1 MGHTP
6 RYGLIKRLQAELP
19 RGQPFDLVSLAALG
33 VTTQLAA
40 KYARHNWLIR
50 LGHGVYCFP
59 GDPLTRDGCVAF
71 LSRRVKGLHVGG
83 KSALALFAV
92 RHNLT
97 VRDTLIL
104 WGDQRYVL
112 PGWFTSRFPSRY
124 QGAKLFDWADDTTAT
139 ATLSSPAGTNDAVLA
154 ATPERA
160 TLEMLYEVGTDQ
172 GLEEARNIFAGL
184 RNLRKDITGHVL
196 EACTIVKAVRLFLTW
211 ARETKVLDV
220 DTLSEHYRLRVG
232 SESRWMSRLK
242 NGTLLTLRQYG

>member
-1 MGHTP
+1 M
-6 RYGLIKRLQAELP
+6 
-19 RGQPFDLVSLAALG
+19 G

-40 KYARHNWLIR
+40 KYARHNWLVR

-71 LSRRVKGLHVGG
+71 LSHRVRGLHVGG
-83 KSALALFAV
+83 KSALALYSV
-92 RHNLT
+92 RHNLA

-112 PGWFTSRFPSRY
+112 PAWFTSRFPSRY
-124 QGAKLFDWADDTTAT
+124 QGAKLFDWADDTTPT
-139 ATLSSPAGTNDAVLA
+139 ATLSSPAGTSDALLA

-160 TLEMLYEVGTDQ
+160 TLEMLYEVGTNQ
-172 GLEEARNIFAGL
+172 GVEEARNLFAGL
-184 RNLRKDITGHVL
+184 RNLRKDITGRLL
-196 EACTIVKAVRLFLTW
+196 EACTCVKAVRLFLTW
-211 ARETKVLDV
+211 ARETNVLDV